1 MSSGP
6 PPVTPDMSS
15 SAHPLAPADRDA
27 FAALAEPHRR
37 ELQVHC
43 YRMLASFDEAQ
54 DLVQETFLRAWRKRA
69 SFAGRSTFR
78 AWLYGIAT
86 NACLDA
92 IARRSRTFAVAPD
105 AEITW
110 LEPYPDALLD
120 AAPGPDE
127 AVIAKET
134 VELAYLVAIQHMT
147 AQSRAVLILRDVVG
161 LPARETADVL
171 ESACPPSTARSS
183 GRGRCSPS
191 SSPPSGRSGRRARTP
206 RRPSRRCS
214 SATCARRR
222 SSTSRRSSR
231 RSPMRSGF
239 SMPPEEGACRGRET
253 VVGMWVDGGFGTD
266 EWAMRCL
273 VTRVN
278 RQPAV
283 ACYVLRDGAWRP
295 FRSTCCASR
304 AARSPRSWPSP
315 SRSPPATACRRCS
328 RDPRPR
334 RPPRVDR
341 PRRHRAALPRS
352 TRWT

>member
-1 MSSGP
+1 
-6 PPVTPDMSS
+6 MSS

-37 ELQVHC
+37 ELQLHC

-54 DLVQETFLRAWRKRA
+54 DLVQETFLRAWRSRA
-69 SFAGRSTFR
+69 GFAGRSTFR

-120 AAPGPDE
+120 AVPGPDD

-147 AQSRAVLILRDVVG
+147 PRSRAVLILRDVVG

-171 ESACPPSTARSS
+171 ELSVAAVNSALQRARSVLA
-183 GRGRCSPS
+183 GQLPAE
-191 SSPPSGRSGRRARTP
+191 RAEWAPGTDADAAEKALLERYM
-206 RRPSRRCS
+206 R
-214 SATCARRR
+214 ATEAVDIETLKQTLAEELR
-222 SSTSRRSSR
+222 
-231 RSPMRSGF
+231 F
-239 SMPPEEGACRGRET
+239 SMPPERGVHHGRDG
-253 VVGMWVDGGFGTD
+253 VVDMWLDGGFGTGQ
-266 EWAMRCL
+266 WLMRCV

-283 ACYVLRDGAWRP
+283 ACYAQREGTWRP
-295 FRSTCCASR
+295 FTLDVLRIAGGEIAEIVTFPLEDP
-304 AARSPRSWPSP
+304 ARYGV
-315 SRSPPATACRRCS
+315 PAVLA
-328 RDPRPR
+328 
-334 RPPRVDR
+334 
-341 PRRHRAALPRS
+341 
-352 TRWT
+352 

>member
-1 MSSGP
+1 
-6 PPVTPDMSS
+6 MSS

-37 ELQVHC
+37 ELQLHC

-54 DLVQETFLRAWRKRA
+54 DLVQETFLRAWRSRA
-69 SFAGRSTFR
+69 GFAGRSTFR

-120 AAPGPDE
+120 GVPGPDD

-147 AQSRAVLILRDVVG
+147 PRSRAVLILRDVVG

-171 ESACPPSTARSS
+171 ELSVAAVNSALQRARSVLAEQL
-183 GRGRCSPS
+183 PAE
-191 SSPPSGRSGRRARTP
+191 RAEWAPGTDADAAEKALLERYM
-206 RRPSRRCS
+206 R
-214 SATCARRR
+214 ATEAVDIESLKQTLAEELR
-222 SSTSRRSSR
+222 
-231 RSPMRSGF
+231 F
-239 SMPPEEGACRGRET
+239 SMPPEPGVYDGRDG
-253 VVGMWVDGGFGTD
+253 VVDMWVDGGFGTGQ
-266 EWAMRCL
+266 WLMRCV

-283 ACYVLRDGAWRP
+283 ACYAQREGTWRP
-295 FRSTCCASR
+295 FTLDVLRIAGGEIAEIVTFPLEDP
-304 AARSPRSWPSP
+304 ARYG
-315 SRSPPATACRRCS
+315 
-328 RDPRPR
+328 
-334 RPPRVDR
+334 
-341 PRRHRAALPRS
+341 LPEVLA
-352 TRWT
+352 